1 MITGIG
7 VDILHLSR
15 LRHLVQRRGAD
26 RLARR
31 ILSAGEMQEFGGL
44 PRKEGEGEQVGEQTR
59 YLASRSVFLLYYV
72 GPWLKNDS
80 RWAAKEAL
88 YKAAYPTYKLTWKQI
103 SLSKDA
109 GKPILR
115 VTPPPP
121 SKADIEDPQT
131 RNLPPLGEVHDRIHV
146 SLSHDADLVVAYV
159 VVESVP

>member
-15 LRHLVQRRGAD
+15 LRHLIHRRGAD

-31 ILSAGEMQEFGGL
+31 ILAAGEMAEFRALSSPG
-44 PRKEGEGEQVGEQTR
+44 KEESIEEQTR
-59 YLASRSVFLLYYV
+59 YLA
-72 GPWLKNDS
+72 S

-88 YKAAYPTYKLTWKQI
+88 YKAAYPTFKLSWKQI
-103 SLSKDA
+103 QLGKDA
-109 GKPILR
+109 GKPFLR
-115 VTPPPP
+115 VTSPPPTA
-121 SKADIEDPQT
+121 SDIADPQT
-131 RNLPPLGEVHDRIHV
+131 RNLPTVGDVHDRIHV